1 LGRGKPSLSPR
12 IVEMNLPVAP
22 GPASSTATVALALTV
37 HEPDGRLLPL
47 LEAQLPALARLYA
60 ALVALCSR
68 QTHPD
73 ILALLR
79 AQGTLVHV
87 DEEERPGILGVGAV
101 RREAL
106 RAGLAAGTTHI
117 HLCDFDRAL
126 HWMARHATELE
137 QVAGSVSRCDFLV
150 LGRTHRAWAT
160 HPAYQTETEALF
172 NRAFFLATRLPW
184 DVGAGSRGVSRP
196 AAERVLALSTD
207 PTVGTDAEWP
217 LLLLQADS
225 ASEPA
230 LCLGYQA
237 CEGLE
242 FETADR
248 FGLEI
253 EAAGYAAWLARM
265 EADPRRWAFR
275 LQVAHLIAAAI
286 ARHADPE

>member
-1 LGRGKPSLSPR
+1 
-12 IVEMNLPVAP
+12 M
-22 GPASSTATVALALTV
+22 SSTATVALAVTV

-47 LEAQLPALARLYA
+47 LDAQLPALAARYA
-60 ALVALCSR
+60 ALVALCSS
-68 QTHPD
+68 QTHPR

-87 DEEERPGILGVGAV
+87 DEEERSGILGIGVV

-106 RAGLAAGTTHI
+106 RAGLEAGTTHI

-126 HWMARHATELE
+126 HWMARHAAELE
-137 QVAGSVSRCDFLV
+137 QVTGGLTRYDLLV

-172 NRAFFLATRLPW
+172 NRVFFLATRLPW
-184 DVGAGSRGVSRP
+184 DVGAGSRGVSRQ
-196 AAERVLALSTD
+196 AAERLLTLSTD
-207 PTVGTDAEWP
+207 PTVGVDGEWP
-217 LLLLQADS
+217 LLLLQAD
-225 ASEPA
+225 AGSEPA
-230 LCLGYQA
+230 FRLGYRA

-248 FGLEI
+248 FGPEI
-253 EAAGYAAWLARM
+253 QAAGGYAAWLARL

-275 LQVAHLIAAAI
+275 LQVAHLVAAAI
-286 ARHADPE
+286 ARYSGPE